1 MYPFLLQEIEE
12 GTREALQYSPGQG
25 PARMSS
31 DNLSSNNDCLT
42 PGLGLGDRVLDAGLH
57 QQHDLELH
65 QERVRDLLRP

>member
-25 PARMSS
+25 PTGMSG
-31 DNLSSNNDCLT
+31 DNLSSNNHSHT
-42 PGLGLGDRVLDAGLH
+42 PGFSLGDRVLDAGLH